1 MKMKMKIKLRATVT
15 IKANDGDFDEDDMMS
30 DESPFDAIDFDA
42 IDAIGVWIDNNP
54 IEGFPEGADLDSW
67 MVDDF
72 EWVPMDSGGI
82 SSTNGEAKGRMSC
95 MLPGGGGLDGQFV
108 AYFVEGVC
116 TRVVFS
122 APAYEE

>member
-1 MKMKMKIKLRATVT
+1 M
-15 IKANDGDFDEDDMMS
+15 
-30 DESPFDAIDFDA
+30 
-42 IDAIGVWIDNNP
+42 DNNP
-54 IEGFPEGADLDSW
+54 VEGFPEGADLDSW

-72 EWVPMDSGGI
+72 RWTTTQDTGGEG
-82 SSTNGEAKGRMSC
+82 TNGEATGRMSC

-122 APAYEE
+122 APTYEE